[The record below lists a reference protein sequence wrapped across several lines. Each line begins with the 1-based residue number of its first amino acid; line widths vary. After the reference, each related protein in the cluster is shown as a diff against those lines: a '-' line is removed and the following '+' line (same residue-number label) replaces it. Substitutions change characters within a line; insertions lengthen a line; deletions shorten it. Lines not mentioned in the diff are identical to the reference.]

1 MLSIKMKSKFN
12 ILFEQIM
19 HQINES
25 GSMFDDCVKIKRE
38 NITPTIKKIDEE
50 IFIPLGLSH
59 DLWTAEI
66 GSAAAGGK
74 KDYSGDL
81 DIAVNFSAI
90 DENGDA
96 NAARKKID
104 EFLKSKG
111 LVTRQ
116 VAALISVR
124 FPIQGSQLENDEY
137 VQVDLFNAKNLRFTE
152 FKMHSP
158 RQENSKYKGVHRF
171 ALLASLVKAVSLA
184 VDDDA
189 VDKNKYTAPDGRV
202 YPAYRFKQLS
212 ILDDGVFQV
221 TKSFKG
227 KSGRFIKQPQKDPT
241 KTKLVTTVPQEL
253 LDMLFGKNKYKLEDL
268 DSFESIWNGIL
279 FDPGFPYPDKRDEI
293 IVALWHSIDDMKDVE
308 MPEELQDY
316 VEEHNLI

>member
-1 MLSIKMKSKFN
+1 MKSKFD
-12 ILFEQIM
+12 IIFEKVMSQLIV
-19 HQINES
+19 ES
-25 GSMFDDCVKIKRE
+25 GNMFDDCVKIRRE

-50 IFIPLGLSH
+50 IFTPLGISH

-81 DIAVNFSAI
+81 DIAVNFAAI

-124 FPIQGSQLENDEY
+124 FPIQGTQLENDEY

-158 RQENSKYKGVHRF
+158 RQEDSKYKGVHRF
-171 ALLASLVKAVSLA
+171 TLLASLVKAVSLA
-184 VDDDA
+184 IADDA

-202 YPAYRFKQLS
+202 YPAYRFKQLTM
-212 ILDDGVFQV
+212 LDDGVFQV
-221 TKSFKG
+221 TKSFMS
-227 KSGRFIKQPQKDPT
+227 KSGKFVKAAQKDPSQS
-241 KTKLVTTVPQEL
+241 KLVTTNPQEL
-253 LDMLFGKNKYKLEDL
+253 LDILFGKNKYTIEDL
-268 DSFESIWNGIL
+268 DSFESIWNNIL
-279 FDPGFPYPDKRDEI
+279 FDPDFPYPEKRNEI
-293 IVALWHSIDDMKDVE
+293 IIAVWHSINDMNGIV
-308 MPEELQDY
+308 MPKELQDY
-316 VEEHNLI
+316 VDKYELA